1 MPFMLNPRLD
11 YHPKNG
17 TAHINTL
24 RKKEEEI
31 IVWTWSKWKQKT
43 EKFSKISRI
52 DKAEPLVKSEQTEP
66 EQCK

>member
-1 MPFMLNPRLD
+1 MVNPEFMGYDTENRATLITN
-11 YHPKNG
+11 
-17 TAHINTL
+17 L